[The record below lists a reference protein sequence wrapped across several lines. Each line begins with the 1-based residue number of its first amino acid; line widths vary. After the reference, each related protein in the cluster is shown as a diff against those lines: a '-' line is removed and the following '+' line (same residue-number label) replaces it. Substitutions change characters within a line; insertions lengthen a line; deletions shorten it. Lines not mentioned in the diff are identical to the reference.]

1 MLRGKILE
9 WNGTE
14 QVAAVTTEEGISML
28 GRMPGTAKGMGS
40 NDDERAVHELS
51 TGTSRLNPRQ
61 QRFPAAPDRDSGGR

>member
-40 NDDERAVHELS
+40 NDDERAVYELPVGAS
-51 TGTSRLNPRQ
+51 QLSPRLR
-61 QRFPAAPDRDSGGR
+61 RFLSAPDRDSGGR